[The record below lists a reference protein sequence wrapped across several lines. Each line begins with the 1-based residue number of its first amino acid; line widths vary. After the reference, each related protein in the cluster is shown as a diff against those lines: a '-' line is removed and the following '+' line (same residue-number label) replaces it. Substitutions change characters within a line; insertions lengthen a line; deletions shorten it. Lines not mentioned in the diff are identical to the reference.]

1 MFHAGLA
8 ACKDPK
14 VRLLK
19 AQNLALELLPLG
31 LRPKQVANITE
42 LSPKWVNQLRGSLI
56 PAADRA
62 ARPPMSA
69 ATILRQAELRAAS
82 SFFFSVYQRVL
93 AVGDGQQ
100 LDWDLFYESYE
111 IYAHQSTMVAKG
123 QGEALPILPI
133 EDAWTLMIALEWG
146 DLETVLCEQHDAHYL
161 TISDHH
167 RSWRCPYCTRA
178 DRKRLSNGRSAARIV
193 ARTEPDFGVRA
204 GNIDDRERPRVG
216 AWTIEDRP

>member
-8 ACKDPK
+8 ACKDPA

-42 LSPKWVNQLRGSLI
+42 LSPKRVNQLRECVI

-93 AVGDGQQ
+93 AVSDGQQ
-100 LDWDLFYESYE
+100 LDWDLFHESYG
-111 IYAHQSTMVAKG
+111 IYAHQSSMVAKG
-123 QGEALPILPI
+123 RDEVLPILPI
-133 EDAWTLMIALEWG
+133 EDAWTLMMALERG
-146 DLETVLCEQHDAHYL
+146 GLEAVLCEQHGTRYL
-161 TISDHH
+161 TILDHH
-167 RSWRCPYCTRA
+167 RTWRCPYCTRA
-178 DRKRLSNGRSAARIV
+178 DRKRSSNGRPMPHVI

-204 GNIDDRERPRVG
+204 GNIDHGESRRVG
-216 AWTIEDRP
+216 A